1 MSNKLLKDRMKWFNP
16 ENEEMAEWLR
26 SYAKRHDWIG
36 DYSRKAEENN
46 SKIKYQSN
54 VEFARNFLDN
64 WTNKYSIND
73 DDKYKVNLLKSA
85 WRSYTKREQTS
96 TFLLTKNAQE
106 ALSYLSKRLDMPKA
120 KIVNALLV
128 EAIHKIKKNKNKKF
142 EASLQTPNFEK
153 EATSVE
159 KLFAE
164 LTNIDEMRIELD
176 KLKEECA
183 RLQKENEEL
192 ISQKKHSNI

>member
-36 DYSRKAEENN
+36 NYSRKEEDNN
-46 SKIKYQSN
+46 NIIKYESN
-54 VEFARNFLDN
+54 VEFARNFLGS

-85 WRSYTKREQTS
+85 WRSHTKREQTS
-96 TFLLTKNAQE
+96 TFLLTKNAQK

-142 EASLQTPNFEK
+142 EAYLQTPNFEK
-153 EATSVE
+153 ETTSVE
-159 KLFAE
+159 KLFTA

-176 KLKEECA
+176 ILKEECA

>member
-1 MSNKLLKDRMKWFNP
+1 MKWFNP

-36 DYSRKAEENN
+36 NYSRKEEDNN
-46 SKIKYQSN
+46 NIIKYESN
-54 VEFARNFLDN
+54 VEFARNFLGS

-85 WRSYTKREQTS
+85 WRSHTKREQTS
-96 TFLLTKNAQE
+96 TFLLTKNAQK

-142 EASLQTPNFEK
+142 EAYLQTPNFEK
-153 EATSVE
+153 ETTSVE
-159 KLFAE
+159 KLFTA

-176 KLKEECA
+176 ILKEECA